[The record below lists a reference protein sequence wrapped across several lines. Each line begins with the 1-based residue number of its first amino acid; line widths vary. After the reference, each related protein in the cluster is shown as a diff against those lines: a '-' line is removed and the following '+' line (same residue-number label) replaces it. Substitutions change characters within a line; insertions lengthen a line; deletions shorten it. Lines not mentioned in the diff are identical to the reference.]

1 MTGMI
6 SMRYSPPSRRQEM
19 LNRLPVGD
27 CIMKSTKSSMF
38 NRRRHL
44 FSPRSV
50 ADLDTTAQL
59 LWHVAVKTARRF
71 IAELLT
77 PRSDTS
83 PRRDLHLLSRLEQT
97 HCQPLSNYTQPLMM
111 RANSSATASKPLMC
125 PCRPS
130 RLKKNRHDFF
140 RLREKIVASLSNL
153 PRAPDYTRLQKTAQD
168 SPRPC
173 WNYTWKKKTA
183 HDFRIMANRDQSW
196 SVWKCFFIK

>member
-1 MTGMI
+1 MRVHLKAQSHRRQLATQPLPNCTRPPFFFKIGCSLVQTCTIYICDPDQGWPGMI

-111 RANSSATASKPLMC
+111 RANSLATASKPLMC

-130 RLKKNRHDFF
+130 RLQNPPRFF
-140 RLREKIVASLSNL
+140 
-153 PRAPDYTRLQKTAQD
+153 
-168 SPRPC
+168 
-173 WNYTWKKKTA
+173 
-183 HDFRIMANRDQSW
+183 
-196 SVWKCFFIK
+196 